1 MKEISAIC
9 ARKANAEAEIAN
21 TKLLEAE
28 MHVGKVIYVVK
39 ASGYQA
45 PSLKPTWAPIVVE
58 VSEGEDDY
66 ISS

>member
-1 MKEISAIC
+1 MKELSAIRVRE
-9 ARKANAEAEIAN
+9 AIAEAELAN

-45 PSLKPTWAPIVVE
+45 PSPKPTWAPIVVE
-58 VSEGEDDY
+58 VSGGEDDY
-66 ISS
+66 ISN